1 MKIRLILVAMMT
13 VFLAAAC
20 APEPQILSDELLDD
34 TSLISDQPCAA
45 PCWRG
50 ITPGETSW
58 NDALEIIENDE
69 NLSDLDTRTNDD
81 TGQIGA
87 TWAQTDGA
95 NCCQM
100 FSEDGETVELLVA
113 QTTPDIE
120 LAEVIEKYGEPSY
133 LIGETVTS
141 DQALMSVYYPDVP
154 MLIYVFVAGE
164 DGEISEMSEVVGF
177 AYTTP
182 DLMELLL
189 VTSNLYEWSGFDT
202 FVNYIDEDYD
212 VTPSVTITP
221 GGED

>member
-34 TSLISDQPCAA
+34 TSLISDEPCAA

-69 NLSDLDTRTNDD
+69 SLSDLDTRTNDD

-154 MLIYVFVAGE
+154 MLVYVFVAGE

-221 GGED
+221 VGED